1 MGILLKTEIE
11 TNVGVVKN
19 AYITIP
25 SYTVRKN
32 TGEISFSVAY
42 YTSEKYSKMG
52 VAEYV
57 EDIANLTQLP
67 IDATFAPH
75 QILCLEN
82 KEWVEKSLP
91 QNLKV
96 KFTKPKTTPILE
108 TTWVEEEIE
117 MPYIS
122 FDEEGNEV
130 EKVRIKT
137 IPKEK
142 TTKIGEV
149 VKNKID
155 WSLVEHPLSF
165 AYKHLAEEL
174 KNIIPNLQIEKA

>member
-11 TNVGVVKN
+11 TNVGIVKN

-42 YTSEKYSKMG
+42 YTSEKYSRMG

-82 KEWVEKSLP
+82 KEWVEVSLP
-91 QNLKV
+91 QHLKV
-96 KFTKPKTTPILE
+96 NFSKPIKVPIFETKEVIKEVQTPY
-108 TTWVEEEIE
+108 V
-117 MPYIS
+117 S
-122 FDEEGNEV
+122 FNKEGNEI
-130 EKVRIKT
+130 ELLRTIKN
-137 IPKEK
+137 K
-142 TTKIGEV
+142 TTEKIKIGEV

-155 WSLVEHPLSF
+155 WSLIDHPLSF